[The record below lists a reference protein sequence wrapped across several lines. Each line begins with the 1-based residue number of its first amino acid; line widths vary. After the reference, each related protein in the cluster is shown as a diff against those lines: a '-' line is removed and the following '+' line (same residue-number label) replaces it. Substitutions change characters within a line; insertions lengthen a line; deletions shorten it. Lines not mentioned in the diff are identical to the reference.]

1 VVVAGVVVE
10 AVEVRIV
17 LMQSNSKKEI
27 REGFLLAFGELFLK
41 SEGVK
46 KFLKKRLLTNLS
58 SLLKKK
64 EIQFTL
70 FILRE
75 RVFVEVK
82 DFEGASAVLKN
93 LFGISWYAR
102 AILLE
107 GAVLEDID
115 NFVRQN
121 YKEWIRKEESFA
133 LRLKRGSFA
142 EKSTIEATE
151 IIAKNIDRKV
161 DLDNPEKEIFI
172 EARKQGW
179 FVYFEKEKGA
189 GGLPVGSQGKALSLI
204 SGGIDSPV
212 SSILIAKRGVENTWV
227 HFHSFPLVS
236 DASIVKTRQLAE
248 IFLKYQPKLKVYFIP
263 FSEIQKK
270 IKTNILAK
278 YRVLL
283 YRKTMLKI
291 AQAIAEKENC
301 QALITG
307 ESLGQVS
314 SQTLPNLRITNE
326 VSKIPILR
334 PLIGADKEEIINL
347 AKQMG
352 TFEISV
358 QPHEDCCTLFIS
370 KHQTAAGNIEV
381 VRKLEK
387 DLDLD
392 KLIKKAIE
400 KSEIELF

>member
-1 VVVAGVVVE
+1 
-10 AVEVRIV
+10 
-17 LMQSNSKKEI
+17 MQDNIKKEK

-46 KFLKKRLLTNLS
+46 RFLKKRLLTNLS
-58 SLLKKK
+58 FLLKKK
-64 EIQFTL
+64 GVEFTI

-82 DFEGASAVLKN
+82 DFEGARAVLKN

-102 AILLE
+102 AVLLE
-107 GAVLEDID
+107 GAMLEDID
-115 NFVRQN
+115 NFVKQN
-121 YKEWIRKEESFA
+121 YKEWIGKEESFA
-133 LRLKRGSFA
+133 LRLKKGSFD
-142 EKSTIEATE
+142 EKSTTEIIE

-161 DLDNPEKEIFI
+161 NLNNPEKEIFL

-179 FVYFEKEKGA
+179 FVYFKKEKGA

-212 SSILIAKRGVENTWV
+212 ASVLIAKRGVENIWL

-248 IFLKYQPKLKVYFIP
+248 IFLKYQPRLKVYFIP

-270 IKTNILAK
+270 IKTSILAK

-283 YRKTMLKI
+283 YRRTMLKI
-291 AQAIAEKENC
+291 AQIISEKENC
-301 QALITG
+301 EALITG

-326 VSKIPILR
+326 VSKILVLR
-334 PLIGADKEEIINL
+334 PLIGADKEEIIDL
-347 AKQMG
+347 AKQIG

-370 KHQTAAGNIEV
+370 KHQTAAGDIKV

-387 DLDLD
+387 ELNLD
-392 KLIKKAIE
+392 KLIKKLIE
-400 KSEIELF
+400 KSEIEFF